1 MNQNLSKRATPR
13 SKEARDGG
21 WFFSVSGSLILHGSI
36 IALLVFLV
44 GQPKK
49 TTVVRSEPSFVAA
62 RMVAV
67 EPPPKPKPPP
77 APVVTPK
84 PKPVAPP
91 KPKPDEAAIAL
102 KRKQEEEK
110 KRAEEQQR
118 QQALKEKQEQEQKLA
133 REKELERLKELR
145 EQRLRERQERERVQ
159 KQQEQ
164 ERELQETLARE
175 QQQAEQDAVDHDI
188 ATSYA
193 GVVQRLV
200 ENRWTRPASARKGMQ
215 AILRIQLLPTGELI
229 SVQILTSSGDGAF
242 DRSATQAVEQAA
254 PFTEL
259 QGMAPHVFDKYFRTL
274 RFVFN
279 PEDLLE

>member
-13 SKEARDGG
+13 RKEAKDGG
-21 WFFSVSGSLILHGSI
+21 WFLSVSGSLLLHGLI
-36 IALLVFLV
+36 IAMLVFLV
-44 GQPKK
+44 AQPKK

-62 RMVAV
+62 RMVAI
-67 EPPPKPKPPP
+67 EPPPQPKP

-84 PKPVAPP
+84 PKPVAPA
-91 KPKPDEAAIAL
+91 KPKPDQAAIAL

-110 KRAEEQQR
+110 KRAEEQKR

-175 QQQAEQDAVDHDI
+175 QQQAQQDAVDHDI

-193 GVVQRLV
+193 GVLQRLV

-215 AILRIQLLPTGELI
+215 ATLRIQLLPTGELI
-229 SVQILTSSGDGAF
+229 SVQIVTSSGDGAF

-259 QGMAPHVFDKYFRTL
+259 QSMAPHVFDK
-274 RFVFN
+274 
-279 PEDLLE
+279 